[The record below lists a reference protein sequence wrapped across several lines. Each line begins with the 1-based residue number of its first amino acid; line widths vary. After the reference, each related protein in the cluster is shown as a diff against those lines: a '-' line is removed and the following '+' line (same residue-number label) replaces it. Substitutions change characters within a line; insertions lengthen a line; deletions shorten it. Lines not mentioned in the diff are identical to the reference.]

1 MSHTDRA
8 NNTSDTGKST
18 FSFLELPTEV
28 RAMIYHH
35 HLTSGRIVPRH
46 VEVTKRW
53 RPIDLLYVNRTV
65 YNEAFFHLYTKG
77 DFVLEVRPES
87 IFGLATCRGTTETGA
102 IVGLQDFVKSQKILD
117 LIRHIDLEI
126 HWPSVEYSRL
136 MVVDRDSGLVACTMN
151 DRLKQTMA
159 AVGAMLPA
167 LPGLRT
173 IDVSWC
179 QMTISSTELTKAAPP
194 QYKIPV
200 WLRGLKQVRRK
211 NEKVLIRMP
220 LQGSTSTKEL
230 AEEQDDRDEFAN
242 LLREIKE
249 DLLELQGNLK
259 EKYF

>member
-1 MSHTDRA
+1 MHTDRA
-8 NNTSDTGKST
+8 NSASDTCKST
-18 FSFLELPTEV
+18 FSFLKLPTEV

-35 HLTSGRIVPRH
+35 HLTSERVVPRH

-53 RPIDLLYVNRTV
+53 TPINLLYVNRTV

-77 DFVLEVRPES
+77 DFILEVRPGS
-87 IFGLATCRGTTETGA
+87 IFGLATCRGTTQTGA
-102 IVGLQDFVKSQKILD
+102 IVGLRYFVKSQKILD

-136 MVVDRDSGLVACTMN
+136 MDRDSGRVACTMN

-159 AVGAMLPA
+159 AVGAMLSA

-179 QMTISSTELTKAAPP
+179 HMTISSIELTKAAPP
-194 QYKIPV
+194 MYKIPV

-220 LQGSTSTKEL
+220 LQGSTTTKEL
-230 AEEQDDRDEFAN
+230 AEEQDDRDEFSN
-242 LLREIKE
+242 LLKEIKE

-259 EKYF
+259 EEYF